1 MTNCMNHLPVWRNW
15 QTQQTQNLPLATM
28 CRFESGHRH
37 HEKTKEPRAIIL
49 VPFSVSVKAFPSGE
63 GGARRATERIS
74 KVDMN
79 NTIGY
84 VRRSENISPTVG
96 IIAEYNPFHNGHLY
110 QLTKIHEHF
119 PDATITVILSGSFTQ
134 RGEAA
139 ILDKWTRATTA
150 VKSGAD
156 LVLELPYAFACRS
169 AEHFARG
176 GVQSLAALGIDT
188 LAFGAESRDLVP
200 LQAATACMDDP
211 AFQSALHGRI
221 ASGTSYAAALSAEL
235 ASRTSL
241 DDTLLHAPN
250 NILAIEYLRALTRY
264 APHVTPLLIPRIGAA
279 YHDSALHETYA
290 SASAIRN
297 SISRPLNYQ
306 PPSPREG
313 DRVSGGRCGEGTTS
327 LLPPPYSRRNIPW
340 STLQSV
346 MPLSSYHALLHAATD
361 IPSND
366 RLLRPLLA
374 RLLTLDGDAL
384 RAITGMNEGL
394 EHRLLEK
401 AQAAGS
407 WDELISAISTSRY
420 PQSRIARLLVH
431 ILTNFTSN
439 VARSCDATGPR
450 YLRVLAMNTAGAAL
464 LHRTKK
470 TARLPIITKTS
481 RFLNRRDLLRPMDE
495 WNPLQQML
503 LFDIRATQLRS
514 LTLLAAS
521 AAPLDLL
528 TSPVYVKQ

>member
-1 MTNCMNHLPVWRNW
+1 
-15 QTQQTQNLPLATM
+15 
-28 CRFESGHRH
+28 
-37 HEKTKEPRAIIL
+37 
-49 VPFSVSVKAFPSGE
+49 
-63 GGARRATERIS
+63 
-74 KVDMN
+74 
-79 NTIGY
+79 
-84 VRRSENISPTVG
+84 
-96 IIAEYNPFHNGHLY
+96 
-110 QLTKIHEHF
+110 
-119 PDATITVILSGSFTQ
+119 
-134 RGEAA
+134 
-139 ILDKWTRATTA
+139 
-150 VKSGAD
+150 
-156 LVLELPYAFACRS
+156 
-169 AEHFARG
+169 
-176 GVQSLAALGIDT
+176 
-188 LAFGAESRDLVP
+188 
-200 LQAATACMDDP
+200 
-211 AFQSALHGRI
+211 
-221 ASGTSYAAALSAEL
+221 
-235 ASRTSL
+235 
-241 DDTLLHAPN
+241 
-250 NILAIEYLRALTRY
+250 
-264 APHVTPLLIPRIGAA
+264 
-279 YHDSALHETYA
+279 
-290 SASAIRN
+290 
-297 SISRPLNYQ
+297 
-306 PPSPREG
+306 
-313 DRVSGGRCGEGTTS
+313 
-327 LLPPPYSRRNIPW
+327 
-340 STLQSV
+340 

-431 ILTNFTSN
+431 ILTNFTSD